1 MVITFPL
8 SNGAQVYLKYNC
20 NVSRT
25 VLLVFPGK
33 WGATQLRQEGVLRPL
48 SAAPGHRLHGLVQLH
63 LPSIREVSG
72 EEHLALLDRLR
83 CRPRLH
89 DRPLYLPSYSVF
101 GRISRNFPVN
111 FAVLG
116 LFTLAESYLV
126 STVCSMYTA
135 SSVLLS
141 AVATLSATLGLT
153 YHAITTTEDYTSYRS
168 ASKGTSSIT

>member
-1 MVITFPL
+1 M
-8 SNGAQVYLKYNC
+8 
-20 NVSRT
+20 
-25 VLLVFPGK
+25 
-33 WGATQLRQEGVLRPL
+33 
-48 SAAPGHRLHGLVQLH
+48 
-63 LPSIREVSG
+63 
-72 EEHLALLDRLR
+72 
-83 CRPRLH
+83 
-89 DRPLYLPSYSVF
+89 
-101 GRISRNFPVN
+101 N

-168 ASKGTSSIT
+168 ASKGTPLIT